1 MHPNTY
7 ISAVTT
13 FYGADK
19 RDNCFAWA
27 TSVLS
32 YLVGAISCCKAW
44 MTRRVLA
51 QKNRRTGCKQPRHEY
66 GWEDMIM
73 ATTQLMT
80 ENGFMRR
87 HTAAR
92 YTATI

>member
-27 TSVLS
+27 TSVLP
-32 YLVGAISCCKAW
+32 YLASAISCCKTW
-44 MTRRVLA
+44 MTRWLLA
-51 QKNRRTGCKQPRHEY
+51 HKNRSHAMNMDGKMVLCGNTRLHDTLRQYKADVDG
-66 GWEDMIM
+66 
-73 ATTQLMT
+73 QLDCL
-80 ENGFMRR
+80 
-87 HTAAR
+87 
-92 YTATI
+92 